1 MEEALE
7 LIERLAKRLSRER
20 NLDIRSEDVF
30 AALFMLWES
39 EKDLEWIPD
48 VVDLELDADATYTLL
63 SDFDFAGFKI
73 DIVTE
78 YELIEDIRLYEIKV
92 LIKSSGVVWKIHLN
106 DPDPFPS
113 NPHAHQL
120 DNNIKL
126 DLSTGDCYRKRKY
139 LKTIRKK
146 ELLKIRA
153 QAATRYKD
161 ELPPLMV

>member
-7 LIERLAKRLSRER
+7 IIEKLAKRLSRER
-20 NLDIRSEDVF
+20 NLDIRSEDVLG
-30 AALFMLWES
+30 ALFMLWEN
-39 EKDLEWIPD
+39 EKNLEWIPD
-48 VVDLELDADATYTLL
+48 VVDLELDADGTYTVLM
-63 SDFDFAGFKI
+63 DFNFAGFKN

-113 NPHAHQL
+113 DPHAHQL

-126 DLSTGDCYRKRKY
+126 DLGNGECFRKRKY
-139 LKTIRKK
+139 LKTIPRK
-146 ELLKIRA
+146 ELLKIRE
-153 QAATRYKD
+153 QVVVRFKG
-161 ELPPLMV
+161 ELPPLTI